1 MLAASTAI
9 EAAVYADEAST
20 HGVVVEMDAAVGEA
34 PTRGND
40 LAESSPI
47 TPLHVH
53 DLAHNTVDQS
63 LEQLVLAQVST
74 LAAAQ
79 EASQNS
85 TSQHEQ
91 NPAQSSAS
99 HPEPIGA
106 ADASAAVS
114 DVIAQ
119 EAPLPISPT
128 DDQPELIAST
138 SFNPGLVSLP
148 PSQPAQYDFDT
159 EPETETAPK
168 MVFFNLHKS
177 PKSPFAKFRSHHS
190 NDQQHALQAE
200 AKSSDEPLNYGD
212 PDLLSRDKSKQKD
225 AVRRYLYKRIRND
238 WTFTWPAAELSPASI
253 EAAKARA
260 CAVRQQIV
268 SVEQAGL
275 LGPSGTFASP
285 LPPTASHA
293 TVSLAAVSVAVA
305 ADAAT
310 EASLGDSTNLGD
322 ELDSDTHSIYSTVSE
337 DTSCLRPRSEWI
349 SDISEDENI
358 GIYYQKM
365 PTYVHSTFRYESPD
379 AVVAAVNVPVEVR
392 KAKARRDMRAEIVW
406 NEGLACFAARRD
418 AWTGARLV
426 HVKLSKPAPPTSPTS
441 PLRGLFRLHSFTKHD
456 SAPPKLVHGAGAVAV
471 DQKTMGHDFHSHSI
485 STIPTAAVLVGTM
498 PLTPVVS
505 NSRHSLRSEHS
516 QHSRNSQ
523 HSQQSQ
529 LSQQSTGAETAAST
543 PVTSDYGSGA
553 DLDGNRHQQSVPRAR
568 LPHQQDCDVETMV
581 PVLPPLLPPG
591 NPMRASI
598 TPSIYLSLYDKLVL
612 NCLRPSC
619 PVNLCDMIGSCVAG
633 WKRDNE
639 WLPPR
644 PVAAPAPVMSAM
656 SVSLRKKRRNDRRD
670 GQKDKRDVQSNAA
683 DGSKGGPASPGLGR
697 RMSSFLS
704 SRPAPA
710 SIGLPTTTT
719 ASNSSGAGSTS
730 PPADEKDEEG
740 SGGSRGL
747 RRSLQRVLGLG
758 HVAHGSNT
766 MLGAQSSGH
775 GHSVSV
781 GAVGQS

>member
-1 MLAASTAI
+1 M
-9 EAAVYADEAST
+9 
-20 HGVVVEMDAAVGEA
+20 
-34 PTRGND
+34 
-40 LAESSPI
+40 
-47 TPLHVH
+47 H
-53 DLAHNTVDQS
+53 DLAHNAGDQI
-63 LEQLVLAQVST
+63 LEQLVLAQASTSADAQKANQHST
-74 LAAAQ
+74 LQ
-79 EASQNS
+79 R
-85 TSQHEQ
+85 EQ
-91 NPAQSSAS
+91 NPAQSSDS
-99 HPEPIGA
+99 HPELVGA
-106 ADASAAVS
+106 AAASAAVS
-114 DVIAQ
+114 DVITQ

-128 DDQPELIAST
+128 DDKPGLIADSP
-138 SFNPGLVSLP
+138 SLNFNLVSLP
-148 PSQPAQYDFDT
+148 PSLPAQYDFDT
-159 EPETETAPK
+159 EPEIEAVPK

-190 NDQQHALQAE
+190 NVQQQALQAE
-200 AKSSDEPLNYGD
+200 AKASDEPLDYGD
-212 PDLLSRDKSKQKD
+212 PDLLSRDKSKQKE

-238 WTFTWPAAELSPASI
+238 WMFTWPAAELSPTSV

-293 TVSLAAVSVAVA
+293 TISLAAVSAAVA
-305 ADAAT
+305 ADAST
-310 EASLGDSTNLGD
+310 EASLGGSTTLGD

-349 SDISEDENI
+349 SDVSEDENI

-392 KAKARRDMRAEIVW
+392 KAKARRDLQEEMVW
-406 NEGLACFAARRD
+406 NEGLACFVACRD

-426 HVKLSKPAPPTSPTS
+426 HVKPSKPAAPNSPTS

-456 SAPPKLVHGAGAVAV
+456 AAPPKPVHSASAVSP
-471 DQKTMGHDFHSHSI
+471 DQKTMGHDFHIHST
-485 STIPTAAVLVGTM
+485 STIPTAAVLAGTM

-505 NSRHSLRSEHS
+505 NSRNSIHSEHS

-523 HSQQSQ
+523 HSRQSH

-553 DLDGNRHQQSVPRAR
+553 DLDGARHQQSVPRAR
-568 LPHQQDCDVETMV
+568 QPHQQDYDVETMV
-581 PVLPPLLPPG
+581 PVRPPLLPPG

-619 PVNLCDMIGSCVAG
+619 PVNLSDMIGSCVAG

-644 PVAAPAPVMSAM
+644 PVATPAPVMSAM
-656 SVSLRKKRRNDRRD
+656 TVSLRKKRRNDRRD
-670 GQKDKRDVQSNAA
+670 VQKEKRDLPNNAG
-683 DGSKGGPASPGLGR
+683 DGGKNGPVSPGLGR

-710 SIGLPTTTT
+710 SIGLSTTTA
-719 ASNSSGAGSTS
+719 ASNSSGAGSSS

-758 HVAHGSNT
+758 HVAHGGNT
-766 MLGAQSSGH
+766 ILGAQSSGH

-781 GAVGQS
+781 GAVQS